1 MKTDS
6 DPDPVEPPRL
16 CHEVDGVRYAL
27 RCKIDPEAGPDD
39 LLVRCLSA
47 LGLACT
53 RASDLRAW
61 GSYWRARPVES
72 ERKRA
77 EVLLEVDRL
86 RLRIG
91 ELDGIALDVIRER
104 DALARFAG
112 QWIPGR
118 SLVGDVAISLIVAST
133 VLIQRNDLDLAA
145 LSLCL
150 WLIPAVAWYGLKTTF
165 SGPWS
170 PGRLFRGALERVL
183 RLRRNP

>member
-61 GSYWRARPVES
+61 GSYWRTRAVETD
-72 ERKRA
+72 RKRA
-77 EVLLEVDRL
+77 EDF
-86 RLRIG
+86 
-91 ELDGIALDVIRER
+91 GIWV
-104 DALARFAG
+104 
-112 QWIPGR
+112 PGR
-118 SLVGDVAISLIVAST
+118 SLRGDVQVVIATAFV
-133 VLIQRNDLDLAA
+133 VWVEREDLFPALLFLSIA
-145 LSLCL
+145 LSF
-150 WLIPAVAWYGLKTTF
+150 AVGIAGLKTTF
-165 SGPWS
+165 SGSWS